1 MNTPMQTKA
10 QTRRVKLKHHRVN
23 APPVFIV
30 EDNPMYSFMLTY
42 TLEQEFNFNICN
54 FDSGEDC
61 LLNLEQYRPAIIIL
75 DYKLKN
81 MNGVNVLQYVKRNF
95 PEIYVIVITEQKNI
109 HTAVEIM
116 KRGAFDYIPKSQ
128 TSLHELTHSIEKVFA
143 EMEANEKV
151 KMN

>member
-1 MNTPMQTKA
+1 MKKQA
-10 QTRRVKLKHHRVN
+10 QLQISDSKNRKVAAL
-23 APPVFIV
+23 PVFIV

-42 TLEQEFNFNICN
+42 NLEQEFHFNISN

-61 LLNLEQYRPAIIIL
+61 LLNLEHHHPFIIIL

-81 MNGVNVLQYVKRNF
+81 MDGVNVLQYVKRNY

-109 HTAVEIM
+109 HTAVNIM
-116 KRGAFDYIPKSQ
+116 RKGAFDYIQKSQ
-128 TSLHELTHSIEKVFA
+128 TSLDELKHAIRKIFVD
-143 EMEANEKV
+143 MEYKEKV